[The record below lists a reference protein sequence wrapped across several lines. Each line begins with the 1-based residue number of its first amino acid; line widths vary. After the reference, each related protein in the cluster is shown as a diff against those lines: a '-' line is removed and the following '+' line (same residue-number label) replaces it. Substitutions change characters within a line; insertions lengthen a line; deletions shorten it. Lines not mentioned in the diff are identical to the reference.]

1 MLLRIL
7 RDVDTSLALLF
18 FILST
23 SSSINLSSY
32 LNPLSLGTS
41 LVENLWALSYLVLRF
56 LGSKSKLRQH
66 ILVLV

>member
-56 LGSKSKLRQH
+56 LGSKSKLRLH